1 MDDLIPRLLFSTAI
15 ANASTSTGTLMSSVF
30 PGRYHIDT
38 CVALCEERT
47 RALKEGHF
55 LQTIQ
60 GISIPTE
67 AIFRKPLEPVLRPA
81 KIDGFVV
88 SSSLCFNDLDPD
100 SPKRKGYVTCLAC
113 GVDVWAPNSAR
124 HREICA
130 KNYLNAALANTVHS
144 ATGTVV
150 LNAFGSAANEVA
162 SLEKLFCDEILPDD
176 DGAGKF
182 GAETSRWA
190 DAFTHGT

>member
-1 MDDLIPRLLFSTAI
+1 LH
-15 ANASTSTGTLMSSVF
+15 F

-38 CVALCEERT
+38 CVVLCDERT
-47 RALKEGHF
+47 RALKDGHF
-55 LQTIQ
+55 LRTIR

-88 SSSLCFNDLDPD
+88 SSSLCFSELDTD
-100 SPKRKGYVTCLAC
+100 SPQRKGYVTCLTC
-113 GVDVWAPNSAR
+113 GVDVWAPNSSR

-130 KNYLNAALANTVHS
+130 KKQPNAALVNTARS
-144 ATGTVV
+144 ATRTVA
-150 LNAFGSAANEVA
+150 LNALGSAINEVD
-162 SLEKLFCDEILPDD
+162 SLDKLFCDEILPND

-190 DAFTHGT
+190 VASTHGT